1 MIFPSKK
8 DLIQMKTNRMNS
20 VNQEDVGTMGEQFSS
35 ALSGKIQCLI
45 FRGVP
50 VWLSHGL
57 CPQGV

>member
-35 ALSGKIQCLI
+35 AQSGKIQCQI
-45 FRGVP
+45 FRGFP